1 MNNFAD
7 DEFTKNDSPEPEKD
21 RDPAPAPEN
30 DISGDSQE
38 ESTESGGFFRKPWIR
53 VPLRAGAGLLI
64 LCTALGIYWNR
75 FPETFNVQSMA
86 TNMAV
91 TSGHREEG
99 EPLPRGYRFVST
111 LIHLTEERLLG
122 KPGGLMSND
131 WNPVSRLT
139 DNMRSWER
147 GFIVQM
153 RIMVQA
159 LRFDLSRSGPQ
170 APDHVELQNADPL
183 FNFKATSFVLPSS
196 EKQYRDGLKELKK
209 FQQAMSDSDS
219 EADYFAA
226 RQDQMI
232 NYLNRQTVMLGDYTA
247 KLQQNIGV
255 PTLDTGVL
263 TSQPDE
269 EDVEGEAPKRNSRVQ
284 DPNNFWTRDNAFYEV
299 RGGVYV
305 LYHCM
310 LALRKDMENLLNTR
324 EAMGVMN
331 RIVNELESA
340 NNPMRS
346 PMVLNGKEFGFL
358 QNHSLV
364 LASHV
369 AKAHLALQELVRQMQ
384 GGGR

>member
-7 DEFTKNDSPEPEKD
+7 DAFTEEDAPDLDMDQAREAAAAAETPEDPPE
-21 RDPAPAPEN
+21 
-30 DISGDSQE
+30 E
-38 ESTESGGFFRKPWIR
+38 EGFFRKPWIR
-53 VPLRAGAGLLI
+53 IPLQVGTGLLI
-64 LCTALGIYWNR
+64 LYSALGIYWNR
-75 FPETFNVQSMA
+75 LPETFKVESMA
-86 TNMAV
+86 ANMAV

-111 LIHLTEERLLG
+111 LIHLIEERLLG

-131 WNPVSRLT
+131 WNPVSRTT
-139 DNMRSWER
+139 DNMRNWER

-153 RIMVQA
+153 RVMVQA

-170 APDHVELQNADPL
+170 AADHVELQNADPL
-183 FNFKATSFVLPSS
+183 INFKSTSFMLPAS
-196 EKQYRDGLKELKK
+196 EKQYRDAVDELKG
-209 FQQAMSDSDS
+209 FLQNLSESES

-232 NYLNRQTVMLGDYTA
+232 NYLSRQTVMLGDYTA
-247 KLQQNIGV
+247 KLQRNIGV
-255 PTLDTGVL
+255 PTFDTGVL
-263 TSQPDE
+263 TSEKDV
-269 EDVEGEAPKRNSRVQ
+269 VEGDPPRQRSKVQ
-284 DPNNFWTRDNAFYEV
+284 ELNNFWTRDDAFYEV

-340 NNPMRS
+340 NKTMRS
-346 PMVLNGKEFGFL
+346 PVVLNGYEFGFL

-369 AKAHLALQELVRQMQ
+369 AKAHLAVQELQQQLR